1 MAEATHKIDSPSRL
15 AAAAS
20 GLWTALV
27 TLAIVMVLAGLVW
40 PGGDAD
46 AEVPPGAPQRLELP
60 GLKTKAKVVPIR
72 LRGEVLDPP
81 RNPREIGWWVGS
93 AKPGSAQGQTV
104 VTGHTV
110 HTGGGSLNKLDHIE
124 PGQEVDIAT
133 KDGTF
138 QHQVDS
144 VQVLSRSELAEQSQR
159 IFGQDHGDGRLVVI
173 TCTDW
178 NGSGYDSNIVV
189 FAHRFN
195 ALPKKSRVGSS

>member
-1 MAEATHKIDSPSRL
+1 MAEAPADSPSRL
-15 AAAAS
+15 AAAAG

-27 TLAIVMVLAGLVW
+27 VLAVAMVLGGLVW
-40 PGGDAD
+40 PGGSA
-46 AEVPPGAPQRLELP
+46 AVEVPPGAPKRLELP
-60 GLKTKAKVVPIR
+60 GLNTKAKVVPIR
-72 LRGEVLDPP
+72 LDGEVLDPP

-124 PGQEVDIAT
+124 EGQEVDIVT

-144 VQVLSRSELAEQSQR
+144 VEVLSRKELAEQAQR
-159 IFGQDHGDGRLVVI
+159 IFGQDHGDGRLVII

-178 NGSGYDSNIVV
+178 NGSSYDSNIVV
-189 FAHRFN
+189 LAHRFN
-195 ALPKKSRVGSS
+195 ALPRVQKKS

>member
-1 MAEATHKIDSPSRL
+1 MADNSADSPPRL
-15 AAAAS
+15 AAAAG

-27 TLAIVMVLAGLVW
+27 VLAVAMVLAGLLW
-40 PGGDAD
+40 PSGSA
-46 AEVPPGAPQRLELP
+46 AVEVPPGAPQRLELP
-60 GLKTKAKVVPIR
+60 GLNTKAKVVPIR
-72 LRGEVLDPP
+72 LDGEVLDPP

-124 PGQEVDIAT
+124 EGQEVDIVT

-144 VQVLSRSELAEQSQR
+144 VEVLSRKELAEQAQR
-159 IFGQDHGDGRLVVI
+159 LFGQDHGDGRLVII

-178 NGSGYDSNIVV
+178 NGSSYDSNVV
-189 FAHRFN
+189 VLAHRFN
-195 ALPKKSRVGSS
+195 ALPKAQKKS

>member
-1 MAEATHKIDSPSRL
+1 M
-15 AAAAS
+15 
-20 GLWTALV
+20 
-27 TLAIVMVLAGLVW
+27 
-40 PGGDAD
+40 
-46 AEVPPGAPQRLELP
+46 EVPPGAPQRLELP
-60 GLKTKAKVVPIR
+60 GLNTKARVVPIR
-72 LRGEVLDPP
+72 LDGEVLDPP

-124 PGQEVDIAT
+124 EGQEVDIVT

-144 VQVLSRSELAEQSQR
+144 VEVLSRKELAEQAQR
-159 IFGQDHGDGRLVVI
+159 IFGQDHGDGRLVII

-178 NGSGYDSNIVV
+178 NGSSYDSNIVV
-189 FAHRFN
+189 MAHRFN
-195 ALPKKSRVGSS
+195 ALPRVQKKS

>member
-1 MAEATHKIDSPSRL
+1 MAENPPDSPSRF

-27 TLAIVMVLAGLVW
+27 VLSIAMVLAGLVW
-40 PGGDAD
+40 PSGSA
-46 AEVPPGAPQRLELP
+46 ATEVPPGAPQRLELP
-60 GLKTKAKVVPIR
+60 GLNTKARVVPIR
-72 LRGEVLDPP
+72 LDGEVLDPP

-124 PGQEVDIAT
+124 EGQEVDIVT

-144 VQVLSRSELAEQSQR
+144 VEVLSRKELAEQAQR

-178 NGSGYDSNIVV
+178 NGSSYDSNIVV

-195 ALPKKSRVGSS
+195 ALPKPEKKS

>member
-27 TLAIVMVLAGLVW
+27 TLAVVMVLAGLVW
-40 PGGDAD
+40 PGGDDA

-144 VQVLSRSELAEQSQR
+144 VQVLSRSELRMRVWERGAGITLACGTGTCATVLAGALS
-159 IFGQDHGDGRLVVI
+159 GRCGRTASV
-173 TCTDW
+173 
-178 NGSGYDSNIVV
+178 
-189 FAHRFN
+189 H
-195 ALPKKSRVGSS
+195 

>member
-1 MAEATHKIDSPSRL
+1 MADTSVDSPPRL
-15 AAAAS
+15 AAAAG

-27 TLAIVMVLAGLVW
+27 VLAVAMVLAGLLW
-40 PGGDAD
+40 PSGSATV
-46 AEVPPGAPQRLELP
+46 EVPPGAPQRLELP
-60 GLKTKAKVVPIR
+60 GLNTKARVVPIR
-72 LRGEVLDPP
+72 LKGEVLDPP

-104 VTGHTV
+104 VTGHTM

-124 PGQEVDIAT
+124 EGQEVDIVT

-144 VQVLSRSELAEQSQR
+144 VEVLSRKELAEQAQR
-159 IFGQDHGDGRLVVI
+159 LFGQDHGDGRLVII

-178 NGSGYDSNIVV
+178 NGSSYDSNIVV
-189 FAHRFN
+189 MAHRFN
-195 ALPKKSRVGSS
+195 ALPKR

>member
-1 MAEATHKIDSPSRL
+1 MAETTTQTDSPSRF

-20 GLWTALV
+20 GLWTALT
-27 TLAIVMVLAGLVW
+27 TLAVVMVLAGLVW
-40 PGGDAD
+40 PGGDAA

-72 LRGEVLDPP
+72 LHGEVLDPP

-110 HTGGGSLNKLDHIE
+110 HTGGGSLNKLDHIKR
-124 PGQEVDIAT
+124 GQEVDVVT

-144 VQVLSRSELAEQSQR
+144 VEVLSRQELAEQAER
-159 IFGQDHGDGRLVVI
+159 IFAQDHGDGRLVVI

-195 ALPKKSRVGSS
+195 AVPS

>member
-1 MAEATHKIDSPSRL
+1 MAETTKETYSPSRFT
-15 AAAAS
+15 AAAS

-27 TLAIVMVLAGLVW
+27 ALAVAMILAGLVW
-40 PGGDAD
+40 PSGSA
-46 AEVPPGAPQRLELP
+46 AQTVPPGAPQRLELP

-93 AKPGSAQGQTV
+93 AKPGSPQGQTV

-110 HTGGGSLNKLDHIE
+110 HTGGGSLNKLDHIKE
-124 PGQEVDIAT
+124 GQEVDVVT

-138 QHQVDS
+138 QHQVDA
-144 VQVLSRSELAEQSQR
+144 VEVLSRQELAEQSQR
-159 IFGQDHGDGRLVVI
+159 LFGQDHGDGRLVII

-178 NGSGYDSNIVV
+178 NGSTYDSNIVV
-189 FAHRFN
+189 IAHRFN
-195 ALPKKSRVGSS
+195 SLPNS